1 MPASTIAP
9 PDIVIFADASLTV
22 SAKDLSSYSKLLLDL
37 TTKLYVP
44 LDTELGVP
52 DNTPLLLKVIDA
64 GILPD
69 CNECVTVCNCSDAA
83 FLNVADKSKVPLVSS
98 FSGAREPPAVVH
110 VIV

>member
-1 MPASTIAP
+1 MPASTITP
-9 PDIVIFADASLTV
+9 PDILMSADVSLTV
-22 SAKDLSSYSKLLLDL
+22 NEKDLSSYSKLLLDL

-44 LDTELGVP
+44 LDTESGVP
-52 DNTPLLLKVIDA
+52 DNTPLLLKDIVP

-69 CNECVTVCNCSDAA
+69 CNVCVTVCNCSDAA

-98 FSGAREPPAVVH
+98 FNGVRDPLPVAH